1 MLMNSKDSEAKLYFG
16 PSTFR
21 VIRAGKFV
29 RCAVSGREIPLED
42 LRYWSADHQE
52 AYATAQIATKRLL
65 DDI

>member
-1 MLMNSKDSEAKLYFG
+1 MNSKNSEAKLHFG